1 MYDTW
6 NYKLIEYLCMNIFS
20 RFTSNKDEEEYEED
34 MMEEVEVKKPAKAK
48 VYEEDEVGELSV
60 DMYETAKEII
70 LESMIAGV
78 KPEDLHIATTHNSIT
93 ISGKREANTHIKQ
106 DDYIVQELYWGQFS
120 RTVELPNDIAVDDAE
135 AVEKHGLLIVRLP
148 KIDKD
153 RNVKVRVKSI

>member
-1 MYDTW
+1 
-6 NYKLIEYLCMNIFS
+6 MNIFS
-20 RFTSNKDEEEYEED
+20 RFGYSKDEPVEELVVNDERKRPVVYDEEETG
-34 MMEEVEVKKPAKAK
+34 
-48 VYEEDEVGELSV
+48 VGELSV
-60 DMYETAKEII
+60 DVYETPKEII
-70 LESMIAGV
+70 IEAMIAGV

-93 ISGKREANTHIKQ
+93 ISGKREANTHIKS

>member
-1 MYDTW
+1 
-6 NYKLIEYLCMNIFS
+6 MNIFS
-20 RFTSNKDEEEYEED
+20 RFGYSKDEQVEEISINEERKRPVVYDEEESG
-34 MMEEVEVKKPAKAK
+34 
-48 VYEEDEVGELSV
+48 VGELSV
-60 DMYETAKEII
+60 DVYETPKEII
-70 LESMIAGV
+70 IEAMIAGV

-93 ISGKREANTHIKQ
+93 VSGKREANTHIKQ

>member
-1 MYDTW
+1 
-6 NYKLIEYLCMNIFS
+6 MNIFS
-20 RFTSNKDEEEYEED
+20 RFGYSKGDEEIIEIETTNR
-34 MMEEVEVKKPAKAK
+34 KPV
-48 VYEEDEVGELSV
+48 VYEEEDSGVGELSV
-60 DMYETAKEII
+60 DVYETPKEII
-70 LESMIAGV
+70 IEAMIAGV

-93 ISGKREANTHIKQ
+93 ISGKREANTHIKA

-148 KIDKD
+148 KIDKE

>member
-1 MYDTW
+1 
-6 NYKLIEYLCMNIFS
+6 MNIFS
-20 RFTSNKDEEEYEED
+20 RFGYSKDDQMEEIPLNEERKRPVVYDEEE
-34 MMEEVEVKKPAKAK
+34 AG
-48 VYEEDEVGELSV
+48 VGELSV
-60 DMYETAKEII
+60 DVYETGKEII
-70 LESMIAGV
+70 IEAMIAGV

>member
-1 MYDTW
+1 
-6 NYKLIEYLCMNIFS
+6 MNIFS
-20 RFTSNKDEEEYEED
+20 RFGSSKEESQEIEIEERKRPVVYDEEE
-34 MMEEVEVKKPAKAK
+34 AG
-48 VYEEDEVGELSV
+48 VGELSV
-60 DMYETAKEII
+60 DVYETPKEII
-70 LESMIAGV
+70 IEAMIAGV

-93 ISGKREANTHIKQ
+93 ISGKREANTHIKP

>member
-1 MYDTW
+1 
-6 NYKLIEYLCMNIFS
+6 MNIFS
-20 RFTSNKDEEEYEED
+20 RFGSSKDSGMEEIAINEERRRPVVYDEEE
-34 MMEEVEVKKPAKAK
+34 AG
-48 VYEEDEVGELSV
+48 VGELSV
-60 DMYETAKEII
+60 DVYETPKEII
-70 LESMIAGV
+70 IEAMIAGV

-93 ISGKREANTHIKQ
+93 ISGKREANTHIKSE
-106 DDYIVQELYWGQFS
+106 DYIVQELYWGQFS

>member
-1 MYDTW
+1 
-6 NYKLIEYLCMNIFS
+6 MNIFS
-20 RFTSNKDEEEYEED
+20 RFGYSKDETPEIEIEETKKRPVVYDEEE
-34 MMEEVEVKKPAKAK
+34 AG
-48 VYEEDEVGELSV
+48 VGELSV
-60 DMYETAKEII
+60 DVYETPKEII
-70 LESMIAGV
+70 IEAMIAGV

-93 ISGKREANTHIKQ
+93 ISGKREANTHVKP

>member
-1 MYDTW
+1 
-6 NYKLIEYLCMNIFS
+6 MNIFS
-20 RFTSNKDEEEYEED
+20 RFGNSSKGEEEVIEIETGRKKPVVYDEEETG
-34 MMEEVEVKKPAKAK
+34 
-48 VYEEDEVGELSV
+48 VGELSV
-60 DMYETAKEII
+60 DVYETPKEII
-70 LESMIAGV
+70 IEAMIAGV
-78 KPEDLHIATTHNSIT
+78 KPEDLHIATTHSSIT

>member
-1 MYDTW
+1 
-6 NYKLIEYLCMNIFS
+6 MNIFS
-20 RFTSNKDEEEYEED
+20 RFGNSSKEEEEVIEIEQRKKPVVYDEEEIG
-34 MMEEVEVKKPAKAK
+34 
-48 VYEEDEVGELSV
+48 VGELSV
-60 DMYETAKEII
+60 DVYETGKEII
-70 LESMIAGV
+70 IEAMIAGV
-78 KPEDLHIATTHNSIT
+78 KPEDLHIATTHSSIT
-93 ISGKREANTHIKQ
+93 ISGKREANTHIKS